1 MTTRRDRSAFG
12 GIVVG
17 LILIVVGGFYVLTNL
32 VGVTLN
38 WDAVWPLLIVG
49 LGVLFLAR
57 AMVASDATEPPA

>member
-1 MTTRRDRSAFG
+1 MTTRGGRSAFG

-32 VGVTLN
+32 IGVTLN

-57 AMVASDATEPPA
+57 ATIASDTTEPHA

>member
-1 MTTRRDRSAFG
+1 MTTPRGRSAFG

-32 VGVTLN
+32 IGVTLN
-38 WDAVWPLLIVG
+38 WDAVWPLLIVC

-57 AMVASDATEPPA
+57 AVVASDATEPRA

>member
-1 MTTRRDRSAFG
+1 MTTRRGRSAFG